1 MAVLAQL
8 WRIIKALSLIWP
20 LWQWA
25 RDYFKT
31 KDKTNG

>member
-1 MAVLAQL
+1 MAILAQL
-8 WRIIKALSLIWP
+8 WRLIKLLSLVWP

-25 RDYFKT
+25 RDCFK